1 MENVCGKKGRRREK
15 REMEEIRN
23 CRKGHKWK
31 KVRGK
36 MRGRKVKGR
45 EGIEEERRR
54 EEKRE

>member
-1 MENVCGKKGRRREK
+1 MWEERGKRRE

-31 KVRGK
+31 NVRGK

-45 EGIEEERRR
+45 EEIEEERRR
-54 EEKRE
+54 ENRRREKGI

>member
-1 MENVCGKKGRRREK
+1 MENVCGKKEGRGEK

-31 KVRGK
+31 NVRGK

-45 EGIEEERRR
+45 EGIEEEKK
-54 EEKRE
+54 E